1 MRRKPRRMLLVFAAA
16 VLVAAAVYCIELAI
30 PKRAF
35 FIDRAGTLVGQV
47 HTQTRHARTTS
58 ETVHLVSSSGL
69 EVDMRVSRPADDGE
83 RKLPVLLVL
92 GGYRTGKDAVDLVGE
107 PKHIAY
113 AAIDYPYDGKQ
124 DLGDFWSSVAAIPG
138 IQDAFLDSPP
148 ALLLALEWLLEQPWV
163 DTQRVELAGI
173 SLGVPFAAPAGA
185 LDARFS
191 RVWLMHG
198 GGDNVSWV
206 SGQARHRIENE
217 ALRRITVRLIL
228 FAVYGNSFNT
238 ERWIEEIAPR
248 PLVIVMAH
256 DDDFVSA
263 AAQEPMLE
271 AARGPNVELIWT
283 QGRHIGPRRRGEL
296 GQLLALVRAR
306 IPDIPINETENR
318 E

>member
-1 MRRKPRRMLLVFAAA
+1 MRRKSRRILFVFAAA
-16 VLVAAAVYCIELAI
+16 VLVAATVYCIELAI

-35 FIDRAGTLVGQV
+35 FVERAGSLVEQQ
-47 HTQTRHARTTS
+47 HTQTRHAQTTS
-58 ETVHLVSSSGL
+58 ESVHLVSSSGL
-69 EVDMRVSRPADDGE
+69 EVDMRVYRPAYDGV

-92 GGYRTGKDAVDLVGE
+92 GGYTTGKDAVDLIGE
-107 PKHIAY
+107 PSKIAY
-113 AAIDYPYDGKQ
+113 AAIDYPYDGKHY
-124 DLGDFWSSVAAIPG
+124 LGDFWGSVAAIPG

-163 DTQRVELAGI
+163 DRERVELAGI

-198 GGDNVSWV
+198 GGNNVNWV
-206 SGQARHRIENE
+206 SGRLRGRIENE
-217 ALRRITVRLIL
+217 ALRRITTHLAL

-248 PLVIVMAH
+248 PLVIVMAR

-263 AAQEPMLE
+263 AAQQPMLE
-271 AARGPNVELIWT
+271 AARRPNVELIWT
-283 QGRHIGPRRRGEL
+283 QGRHIGPHREDEL
-296 GQLLALVRAR
+296 GQLLAVVRAR
-306 IPDIPINETENR
+306 ISDTPTNATEDL

>member
-35 FIDRAGTLVGQV
+35 FIDRAGTLVGQAQ
-47 HTQTRHARTTS
+47 TQTRHARTTS

-69 EVDMRVSRPADDGE
+69 EVDMRVSRPAYDGE

-124 DLGDFWSSVAAIPG
+124 DLGDFWTSVAAIPG

-163 DTQRVELAGI
+163 DTKRVELAGI

-248 PLVIVMAH
+248 PLVIVVAH

-263 AAQEPMLE
+263 AAREPMLE
-271 AARGPNVELIWT
+271 AARAPHVELIWT
-283 QGRHIGPRRRGEL
+283 QGKHIGPRRRDEL
-296 GQLLALVRAR
+296 GQLLAIVRAR
-306 IPDIPINETENR
+306 ISSVPN
-318 E
+318 